1 MVLPSS
7 LTAPMAWF
15 SPDVHAVFS
24 KTVTTLGG
32 VILARANSWPV
43 SANSI
48 LCSRLRNH
56 ISPILFIDLLFFF
69 LLKQTR
75 LLAWD
80 LATGSTVSSDT
91 NPHASVTGPAGTR
104 QPLNSSVSVVCS
116 TMKRNT
122 LAIGPK
128 LSRAA
133 RNIVIFTHCTRISF
147 GFPNTQFR
155 VCSFVQ
161 GWRQWQRSTRQVL
174 QPLLGLPGGLP
185 SSSALPGHVGL
196 RQALPPLHQPT
207 DRGLRGSSTTTSRGW
222 PQCSRWSRLRR
233 RGRAR
238 CSCTFGLIKSWSKE
252 SKIIYTPTTRRV
264 RKKKERNVPTPHSS
278 LY

>member
-1 MVLPSS
+1 
-7 LTAPMAWF
+7 
-15 SPDVHAVFS
+15 

-48 LCSRLRNH
+48 LCFRLRNH
-56 ISPILFIDLLFFF
+56 ISLILFIDLLFFF
-69 LLKQTR
+69 KLKQTR

-122 LAIGPK
+122 LVIGPK

-147 GFPNTQFR
+147 GFPNTQFC
-155 VCSFVQ
+155 VCSEEKHACDWPEAVEGCQ
-161 GWRQWQRSTRQVL
+161 KH
-174 QPLLGLPGGLP
+174 PLCKDDANG
-185 SSSALPGHVGL
+185 
-196 RQALPPLHQPT
+196 
-207 DRGLRGSSTTTSRGW
+207 
-222 PQCSRWSRLRR
+222 
-233 RGRAR
+233 
-238 CSCTFGLIKSWSKE
+238 
-252 SKIIYTPTTRRV
+252 
-264 RKKKERNVPTPHSS
+264 NVPLGKSCNRYWACQGGYPRLQRCPATLVFDKRS
-278 LY
+278 LRCTNPPTEDCEAPPPPPPEDDPNAPAGPAFVEEEEPAAPAPLV